1 MNIQLI
7 NEELLED
14 LRSKAQQSERKR
26 MNFDLRTTPE
36 DMSQRMLNCLEPG
49 TQVPIHR
56 HEDTTETIVCLK
68 GQMDVIFF
76 EELPNMDAG
85 GPIHDGKTAVA
96 ASELT
101 ASTSCVPMVASD
113 QRSSAV
119 TTRLNSNEFDQCSLL
134 RQFKEIHRVSISP
147 ASGNYGIQI
156 PLMAWHT
163 VEVKAP
169 SVIFEAKDGPYKG

>member
-1 MNIQLI
+1 MEIQLI
-7 NEELLED
+7 NEELLNA
-14 LRSKAQQSERKR
+14 LRSKAQSSDRLR
-26 MNFDLRTTPE
+26 MNFDLRTTSE
-36 DMSQRMLNCLEPG
+36 DGSQRMLNCLESG

-56 HEDTTETIVCLK
+56 HEDTTETIICLK
-68 GQMDVIFF
+68 GRLDVVFY

-96 ASELT
+96 ASEY
-101 ASTSCVPMVASD
+101 
-113 QRSSAV
+113 
-119 TTRLNSNEFDQCSLL
+119 
-134 RQFKEIHRVSISP
+134 KEILRVPICP

-163 VEVKAP
+163 VEVHAP